1 MIKKVFGGDKVAS
14 ITDIKVK
21 ILELAPA
28 PFQEFCDTLLSKM
41 GYGAI
46 HGLGMKAGTG
56 NTTIGN
62 PDTYFRKENGRYV
75 FVAYTIQQ
83 TCIFSKLKEDIEKCL
98 DTSKT
103 GLDVSQ
109 IEEIVCCHTS
119 SNLSAGDDN
128 KLHEFCNSKGIKLS
142 ILGIDELAEQV
153 HNHYRNLAKD
163 YLGLNID
170 TNQIMDIDDF
180 VFKYDSNQMAAPL
193 NTIFLYRENEIK
205 EIEQALKDNPVVVIT
220 GKAGVGKTRLALE
233 ILKQT
238 DWSDEYKIL
247 CVKNNNLG
255 IYDDLCSATEDQRK
269 YIFFVDD
276 ANELAQLNLILE
288 RVNKAGLE
296 NELKIIVTVRN
307 YAKSKLIMDINE
319 VAEPK
324 IMEIEPFSDDEI
336 KGFID
341 KNLEIRNEDYV
352 EQIIRI
358 SEGNPRIAY
367 MAGKLA
373 IEKQNL
379 IAIKDVSQLYETY
392 YSKYIDSTLG
402 TDRDLCFTAGVL
414 SVINAVV
421 LSKISVLQEVL
432 NNYGISNEDFQK
444 KIYELAQMEVVE
456 VQLNQVATLSDQC
469 LANYMLYYVF
479 FEKKLVSLSGIINIG
494 YKNFRS
500 GLIKSINTILKIF
513 ENENTKQYCK
523 QEILAV
529 WNTYKNTK
537 DRCYTDF
544 AKDFHI
550 FNPEEAFLQA
560 NETIEQIKEEK
571 FLPESTDIER
581 NTYCV
586 DADVLSYLTGY
597 QYSEYMSYVME
608 LLIIYCSKNKKTF
621 AFGQKWL
628 ENYYGVD
635 IDSNKFGYYTQ
646 IEVSKSLL
654 DMISRGSDIA
664 EAIGLYWVKYALA
677 FSFQPTEIGRGNKMM
692 CYHLELTYSNGLKE
706 FRSICW
712 KILISLS
719 TNKKWLPKIFA
730 IMEEYSR
737 NIQGD
742 PDCDVVKGE
751 VEYVE
756 KVLETLNSD
765 RISFLKVLR
774 RLLKNADA
782 MNIKYD
788 RAWGTKFSGNQWMMY
803 RLLENDFVASELE
816 YEDYEKQR
824 EEKLAEYGKQLKKE
838 DIKNWVKSVNDLLS
852 DKLLD
857 RDTFTINQ
865 GIQQIVNQMDV
876 DELQEFLKAYIEHGT
891 NMNVRPWS
899 ILEKLNKL
907 ADSRALLLYIKESTF
922 PQKDEWMFSFFE
934 TLPKEKVN
942 AEYIEELLGYLRGDL
957 DKSITSPS
965 FRDLRMLDKFMVI
978 DSNIYP
984 VVCGIIYE
992 KRHYNSFIAETYLE
1006 SLFNDKIYSPNE
1018 LLLLFND
1025 NINLLQEIYFYMF
1038 ERGQFTDYS
1047 GVFLLEFLILGESWL
1062 QKYAELFWKAAEKH
1076 RDHDYHIYEAL
1087 WKTDDYIK
1095 YFDGI
1100 LYYAIDKREYK
1111 SLIRYKFSHVF
1122 ARVKDSEIVEQHK
1135 RNWIEHIVSDNAMK
1149 EQISVIFE
1157 MLSELNENLRR
1168 LGIKTF
1174 LECNADYSMFENLM
1188 LVPNHWSGGGSLVPA
1203 YQKQIDFLE
1212 SLYEYTQG
1220 IKYLRHKA
1228 KIKEKVGLLQRMI
1241 KDEEVAVICR
1251 NLYM

>member
-1 MIKKVFGGDKVAS
+1 MAS

-21 ILELAPA
+21 ILELAAA

-41 GYGAI
+41 GYGTI

-62 PDTYFRKENGRYV
+62 PDTYFRKENGKYV
-75 FVAYTIQQ
+75 FVAYTIQKAS
-83 TCIFSKLKEDIEKCL
+83 IYSKLKEDIEKCL
-98 DTSKT
+98 NPTKT
-103 GLDVSQ
+103 GLDISQ
-109 IEEIVCCHTS
+109 IAEIVCCHTS

-142 ILGIDELAEQV
+142 IFGIDELAEQV

-180 VFKYDSNQMAAPL
+180 VLKYDLNQMAAPL
-193 NTIFLYRENEIK
+193 NTTFLYRENKIK
-205 EIEQALKDNPVVVIT
+205 EIKQALKDNSVVVIT
-220 GKAGVGKTRLALE
+220 GKAGVGKTRLVLE
-233 ILKQT
+233 VLKQT

-255 IYDDLCSATEDQRK
+255 IYDDLCSATEKNRK

-288 RVNKAGLE
+288 YVNEAGLK

-319 VAEPK
+319 VTKPK

-379 IAIKDVSQLYETY
+379 IAIKDVSQLYEIY

-432 NNYGISNEDFQK
+432 NDYGISNEAFQK

-479 FEKKLVSLSGIINIG
+479 FEKKLVSLSSIINVG

-500 GLIKSINTILKIF
+500 GLIKSINTILNIF

-544 AKDFHI
+544 VKDFHI

-560 NETIEQIKEEK
+560 NEIIEQIKEEK
-571 FLPESTDIER
+571 FLSESTDVER
-581 NTYCV
+581 NSYCV

-621 AFGQKWL
+621 ASGQKWL

-646 IEVSKSLL
+646 TEVSKSLL
-654 DMISRGSDIA
+654 NMISDGSDIA
-664 EAIGLYWVKYALA
+664 EAIGLYWAKYALA
-677 FSFQPTEIGRGNKMM
+677 FSFRPTEMGRGNKMV
-692 CYHLELTYSNGLKE
+692 CYHLELTHSNELKE
-706 FRSICW
+706 FRAICW
-712 KILISLS
+712 SILISLS
-719 TNKKWLPKIFA
+719 TNKKWLPKIFT
-730 IMEEYSR
+730 IMDEYSR
-737 NIQGD
+737 NIQGN
-742 PDCDVVKGE
+742 PDYDVVNGE

-756 KVLETLNSD
+756 KVLEALNSD
-765 RISFLKVLR
+765 QISFLKMLR

-782 MNIKYD
+782 MNINYD
-788 RAWGTKFSGNQWMMY
+788 NAWRKKFSGNQWMLY
-803 RLLENDFVASELE
+803 QLLENDFVASELE
-816 YEDYEKQR
+816 YEDYKKQR
-824 EEKLAEYGKQLKKE
+824 EEKLVEYGKQLKIE
-838 DIKNWVKSVNDLLS
+838 DIKNWVTSANDLLS

-907 ADSRALLLYIKESTF
+907 ADSTALLLYIKESTF

-942 AEYIEELLGYLRGDL
+942 VKYMEELLGYLRSDL
-957 DKSITSPS
+957 DKSITSSS
-965 FRDLRMLDKFMVI
+965 FRDLRMLDKFMII

-984 VVCGIIYE
+984 VVCDIIYE
-992 KRHYNSFIAETYLE
+992 KRNYNSFIAEMYLE
-1006 SLFNDKIYSPNE
+1006 GLFNDKIYSPNE

-1025 NINLLQEIYFYMF
+1025 NINLLQEIYFYML

-1047 GVFLLEFLILGESWL
+1047 GVFLLEFLMLGESWL
-1062 QKYAELFWKAAEKH
+1062 QKYAELFWKVAEKH

-1087 WKTDDYIK
+1087 WETDDYIK

-1100 LYYAIDKREYK
+1100 FYYALDKREYR
-1111 SLIRYKFSHVF
+1111 SLIKYEFSHVF
-1122 ARVKDSEIVEQHK
+1122 ARVKDSELVERK
-1135 RNWIEHIVSDNAMK
+1135 RLIT
-1149 EQISVIFE
+1149 
-1157 MLSELNENLRR
+1157 R
-1168 LGIKTF
+1168 
-1174 LECNADYSMFENLM
+1174 C
-1188 LVPNHWSGGGSLVPA
+1188 
-1203 YQKQIDFLE
+1203 
-1212 SLYEYTQG
+1212 
-1220 IKYLRHKA
+1220 
-1228 KIKEKVGLLQRMI
+1228 LL
-1241 KDEEVAVICR
+1241 K
-1251 NLYM
+1251 

>member
-1 MIKKVFGGDKVAS
+1 MAS

-21 ILELAPA
+21 ILELAAA

-41 GYGAI
+41 GYGTI

-62 PDTYFRKENGRYV
+62 PDTYFRKENGKYV
-75 FVAYTIQQ
+75 FVAYTIQKAS
-83 TCIFSKLKEDIEKCL
+83 IYSKLKEDIEKCL
-98 DTSKT
+98 NPTKT
-103 GLDVSQ
+103 GLDISQ
-109 IEEIVCCHTS
+109 IAEIVCCHTS

-142 ILGIDELAEQV
+142 IFGIDELAEQV

-180 VFKYDSNQMAAPL
+180 VLKYDLNQMAAPL
-193 NTIFLYRENEIK
+193 NTTFLYRENKIK
-205 EIEQALKDNPVVVIT
+205 EIKQALKDNSVVVIT
-220 GKAGVGKTRLALE
+220 GKAGVGKTRLVLE
-233 ILKQT
+233 VLKQT

-255 IYDDLCSATEDQRK
+255 IYDDLCSATEKNRK

-288 RVNKAGLE
+288 YVNEAGLK

-319 VAEPK
+319 VTKPK

-379 IAIKDVSQLYETY
+379 IAIKDVSQLYEIY

-432 NNYGISNEDFQK
+432 NDYGISNEVFQK

-479 FEKKLVSLSGIINIG
+479 FEKKLVSLSSIINVG

-500 GLIKSINTILKIF
+500 GLIKSINTILNIF

-544 AKDFHI
+544 VKDFHI

-560 NETIEQIKEEK
+560 NEIIEQIKEEK
-571 FLPESTDIER
+571 FLSESTDVER
-581 NTYCV
+581 NSYCV

-621 AFGQKWL
+621 ASGQKWL

-646 IEVSKSLL
+646 TEVSKSLL
-654 DMISRGSDIA
+654 NMISDGSDIA
-664 EAIGLYWVKYALA
+664 EAIGLYWAKYALA
-677 FSFQPTEIGRGNKMM
+677 FSFRPTEMGRGNKMV
-692 CYHLELTYSNGLKE
+692 CYHLELTHSNELKE
-706 FRSICW
+706 FRAICW
-712 KILISLS
+712 SILISLS
-719 TNKKWLPKIFA
+719 TNKKWLPKIFT
-730 IMEEYSR
+730 IMDEYSR
-737 NIQGD
+737 NIQGN
-742 PDCDVVKGE
+742 PDYDVVNGE

-756 KVLETLNSD
+756 KVLEALNSD
-765 RISFLKVLR
+765 QISFLKMLR

-782 MNIKYD
+782 MNINYD
-788 RAWGTKFSGNQWMMY
+788 NAWRKKFSGNQWMLY
-803 RLLENDFVASELE
+803 QLLENDFVASELE
-816 YEDYEKQR
+816 YEDYKKQR
-824 EEKLAEYGKQLKKE
+824 EEKLVEYGKQLKIE
-838 DIKNWVKSVNDLLS
+838 DIKNWVTSANDLLS

-907 ADSRALLLYIKESTF
+907 ADSTALLLYIKESTF

-942 AEYIEELLGYLRGDL
+942 VKYMEELLGYLRSDL
-957 DKSITSPS
+957 DKS
-965 FRDLRMLDKFMVI
+965 
-978 DSNIYP
+978 
-984 VVCGIIYE
+984 
-992 KRHYNSFIAETYLE
+992 
-1006 SLFNDKIYSPNE
+1006 
-1018 LLLLFND
+1018 
-1025 NINLLQEIYFYMF
+1025 
-1038 ERGQFTDYS
+1038 
-1047 GVFLLEFLILGESWL
+1047 
-1062 QKYAELFWKAAEKH
+1062 
-1076 RDHDYHIYEAL
+1076 
-1087 WKTDDYIK
+1087 
-1095 YFDGI
+1095 
-1100 LYYAIDKREYK
+1100 
-1111 SLIRYKFSHVF
+1111 
-1122 ARVKDSEIVEQHK
+1122 
-1135 RNWIEHIVSDNAMK
+1135 
-1149 EQISVIFE
+1149 
-1157 MLSELNENLRR
+1157 
-1168 LGIKTF
+1168 
-1174 LECNADYSMFENLM
+1174 
-1188 LVPNHWSGGGSLVPA
+1188 
-1203 YQKQIDFLE
+1203 
-1212 SLYEYTQG
+1212 
-1220 IKYLRHKA
+1220 
-1228 KIKEKVGLLQRMI
+1228 
-1241 KDEEVAVICR
+1241 
-1251 NLYM
+1251 

>member
-1 MIKKVFGGDKVAS
+1 MAS

-21 ILELAPA
+21 ILELAAA

-41 GYGAI
+41 GYGTI

-62 PDTYFRKENGRYV
+62 PDTYFRKENGKYV
-75 FVAYTIQQ
+75 FVAYTIQKAS
-83 TCIFSKLKEDIEKCL
+83 IYSKLKEDIEKCL
-98 DTSKT
+98 NPTKT
-103 GLDVSQ
+103 GLDISQ

-142 ILGIDELAEQV
+142 IFGIDELAEQV

-180 VFKYDSNQMAAPL
+180 VLKYDSNQMAAPL
-193 NTIFLYRENEIK
+193 NTTFLYRENKIK
-205 EIEQALKDNPVVVIT
+205 KIKQALKDNSVVVIT
-220 GKAGVGKTRLALE
+220 GKAGVGKTRLVLE
-233 ILKQT
+233 VLKQT

-255 IYDDLCSATEDQRK
+255 IYDDLCSATEENRK

-288 RVNKAGLE
+288 CVNKAGLK

-319 VAEPK
+319 VTKPK

-379 IAIKDVSQLYETY
+379 TAIKDVSQLYEIY

-432 NNYGISNEDFQK
+432 NDYGISNEAFQK

-479 FEKKLVSLSGIINIG
+479 FEKKLVSLSSIINVG

-500 GLIKSINTILKIF
+500 GLIKSINTILNIF

-544 AKDFHI
+544 VKDFHI

-560 NETIEQIKEEK
+560 NEIIEQIKEEK
-571 FLPESTDIER
+571 FLSESTDVER
-581 NTYCV
+581 NSYCV

-621 AFGQKWL
+621 ASGQKWL

-654 DMISRGSDIA
+654 NMISDGSDIA
-664 EAIGLYWVKYALA
+664 EAIGLYWAKYALA
-677 FSFQPTEIGRGNKMM
+677 FSFRPTEMGRGNKMV
-692 CYHLELTYSNGLKE
+692 CYHLELTHSNELKE
-706 FRSICW
+706 FRAICW
-712 KILISLS
+712 SILISLS
-719 TNKKWLPKIFA
+719 TNKKWLPKIFT
-730 IMEEYSR
+730 IMDEYSR
-737 NIQGD
+737 NIQGN
-742 PDCDVVKGE
+742 PDYDVVNGE

-756 KVLETLNSD
+756 KVLEALKSD
-765 RISFLKVLR
+765 QISFLKMLR
-774 RLLKNADA
+774 RLLKNTDA
-782 MNIKYD
+782 MNINYD
-788 RAWGTKFSGNQWMMY
+788 NAWRKKFSGNQWMLY
-803 RLLENDFVASELE
+803 QLLENDFVASELE
-816 YEDYEKQR
+816 YEDYKKQR
-824 EEKLAEYGKQLKKE
+824 EEKLVEYGKQLKIE
-838 DIKNWVKSVNDLLS
+838 DIKNWVTSANDLLS

-865 GIQQIVNQMDV
+865 GIQQIVNQMEV

-907 ADSRALLLYIKESTF
+907 ADSTALLLYIKESTF

-942 AEYIEELLGYLRGDL
+942 VKYMEELLGYLRSDL
-957 DKSITSPS
+957 DKSITSSS
-965 FRDLRMLDKFMVI
+965 FRDLRMLDKFMII

-984 VVCGIIYE
+984 VVCDIIYE
-992 KRHYNSFIAETYLE
+992 KRNYNSFIAEMYLE
-1006 SLFNDKIYSPNE
+1006 GLFNDKIYSPNE

-1025 NINLLQEIYFYMF
+1025 NINLLQEIYFYML
-1038 ERGQFTDYS
+1038 ERGRFTDYS

-1062 QKYAELFWKAAEKH
+1062 QKYAELFWKVAEKH

-1100 LYYAIDKREYK
+1100 FYYAIDKREYR
-1111 SLIRYKFSHVF
+1111 SLIKYEFSHVF
-1122 ARVKDSEIVEQHK
+1122 ARVKDSELVEQHK
-1135 RNWIEHIVSDNAMK
+1135 RNWIEHIVSYNAMK

-1203 YQKQIDFLE
+1203 YQRQIDFLE

-1228 KIKEKVGLLQRMI
+1228 KIKERVGLLQQMI